1 MQTAQRIIWL
11 ASYPKS
17 GNTWT
22 RSFLANYF
30 APKGGEL
37 DINSLRQFTT
47 GDVRQDFFDRA
58 AGRPFHASDFDEWLL
73 VRPKALRLIALSK
86 PHHHFVKTHSRIE
99 RIGHIDLIPPEVTA
113 AAIYIIRNPF
123 DVAQSYARHLATDLD
138 EAIDRMLDR
147 RAMNFG
153 PTMIC
158 EVLGSWE
165 THVQSWVN
173 AVGLPLHV
181 MRYEDMAGD
190 PERAFRGLLSFL
202 RAPVNDGQLRRAIR
216 GSSFDQLR
224 KQEEKAGFV
233 ERPPG
238 MERFFSKG
246 KAGSWRDD
254 LAPSHVARLREAFL
268 PTIVKWYPELVEET
282 ASFAA
287 GK

>member
-1 MQTAQRIIWL
+1 MQSAQRIIWL

-22 RSFLANYF
+22 RGFLANYF
-30 APKGGEL
+30 APKSEQL
-37 DINSLRQFTT
+37 DINSLRRFTT

-58 AGRPFHASDFDEWLL
+58 AGRPFHAADFDEWLL
-73 VRPKALRLIALSK
+73 TRPKALRLIALSK

-99 RIGHIDLIPPEVTA
+99 RIGDIDLIPPEVTA

-123 DVAQSYARHLATDLD
+123 DVAQSYARHLVSSLD
-138 EAIDRMLDR
+138 AAIDRMMDA
-147 RAMNFG
+147 RAVNYG

-165 THVQSWVN
+165 THVQSWLS
-173 AVGLPLHV
+173 APGLPRHV
-181 MRYEDMAGD
+181 MRYEDMVAD
-190 PERAFRGLLSFL
+190 PERAFRGLLGFL

-216 GSSFDQLR
+216 AASFEQLR

-238 MERFFSKG
+238 MERFFAKG
-246 KAGSWRDD
+246 KAGSWRED
-254 LAPSHVARLREAFL
+254 LSPAQVARLREAFL
-268 PTIVKWYPELVEET
+268 PTLETWYPELLEET
-282 ASFAA
+282 ATFAA
-287 GK
+287 GA